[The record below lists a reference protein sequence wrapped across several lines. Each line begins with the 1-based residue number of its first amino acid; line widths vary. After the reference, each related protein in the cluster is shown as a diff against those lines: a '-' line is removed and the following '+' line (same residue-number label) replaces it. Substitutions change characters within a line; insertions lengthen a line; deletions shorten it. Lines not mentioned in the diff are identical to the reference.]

1 MTPTRRTLIVVGSTL
16 EDDEEAPKSRT
27 GRFFIPHRGGTRVE
41 IGEPIN
47 CGGDKP
53 WLCAV
58 KLVGRATGGE
68 PEADATQTL
77 LVRTGRGATPE
88 EAQRAAL
95 AQVTLVYG
103 SPVEPPPEPR
113 IQNKRTDP
121 PPAPLDDDDDD
132 GDPLPPTVKGGVDAA
147 PAKRPG
153 FFARLFARLR

>member
-1 MTPTRRTLIVVGSTL
+1 VGSTL

-41 IGEPIN
+41 IGEPIH
-47 CGGDKP
+47 CGGTEKP

-58 KLVGRATGGE
+58 KLVGRKTGDE

-77 LVRTGRGATPE
+77 LVRTGRGDTPE

-103 SPVEPPPEPR
+103 SPVEPPPEPK
-113 IQNKRTDP
+113 IVQKRTDP
-121 PPAPLDDDDDD
+121 PPPPIDDELDE
-132 GDPLPPTVKGGVDAA
+132 PLPSTVKAS
-147 PAKRPG
+147 PEKRPG
-153 FFARLFARLR
+153 FFARLFALFR